1 VAWRAPYLSGFYALA
16 VVCGVVDAA
25 CFLALGGVFA
35 EVMTG
40 NMALLAFNV
49 GTGESIGGAS
59 PLRYVVALAAFALG
73 AVAGGLL
80 ERGPSAIRERR
91 LGFVGVAVLLAL
103 ATAVAFAADAGP
115 TGAGRDVVVALLCV
129 AMGLQNALM
138 RTHGVADL
146 ATNLTTLAYT
156 AIAADSPLARGDNA
170 RLARRGGSIALFM
183 VGAVL
188 GAWLTRWGAGWPLLV
203 GTVVFAG
210 ALVPILGSGPVEGRI
225 DRDIGPLVGR

>member
-1 VAWRAPYLSGFYALA
+1 
-16 VVCGVVDAA
+16 
-25 CFLALGGVFA
+25 VFA

-40 NMALLAFNV
+40 NMALLAFNL

-59 PLRYVVALAAFALG
+59 PLRYIAALVAFALG
-73 AVAGGLL
+73 AVVGGLL
-80 ERGPSAIRERR
+80 ERGPSAISERR
-91 LGFVGVAVLLAL
+91 LGFVGVAVLLGA
-103 ATAVAFAADAGP
+103 ATVVAFAADAGP

-170 RLARRGGSIALFM
+170 RLARRGGSIGLFM

-203 GTVVFAG
+203 GTVVLAG
-210 ALVPILGSGPVEGRI
+210 ALVPILGSGPAG
-225 DRDIGPLVGR
+225 DRTTARSAPWWGPDLLTPPSRRAGTAQRNSQR